1 MAEMTP
7 PPKAPSV
14 AVIGLSGVRLY
25 ARDPVALARWYSTHL
40 GLGMQPEDDGP
51 SGCFHS
57 FEGAAAA
64 SSGSSE
70 APSWGVI
77 SSELGAPVPDERCLV
92 GYRVIDL
99 DASLA
104 ALKAG
109 GVEFEGPVD
118 CDHGRYAWL
127 RDPEGNPV
135 ELYEARSPSG

>member
-1 MAEMTP
+1 MAEMIP
-7 PPKAPSV
+7 PPQARSV

-40 GLGMQPEDDGP
+40 GLGMQSEEGGS

-57 FEGAAAA
+57 FDAAATA
-64 SSGSSE
+64 NSGSAE

-77 SSELGAPVPDERCLV
+77 PSETGAAVPDERCLV
-92 GYRVIDL
+92 GYRVLDL

-109 GVEFEGPVD
+109 GVEFEGPVE